1 MKKEEKMKNRGHVI
15 CYNFSIKSVG
25 LLILFLSTL
34 IAETDLA
41 TDIKQSLISPC
52 CWAGT
57 VYDLDHNPEMEEKIN
72 QFISQGKTKQEILE
86 YYIGLYGERILAVPI
101 AEGFNIMVWV
111 TPILAGM
118 IGITFLFFFLR
129 TPNDIPSSVIS
140 APSEVA
146 FDDEIE
152 KELQKMD

>member
-1 MKKEEKMKNRGHVI
+1 MKIRKKIYFFNS
-15 CYNFSIKSVG
+15 FIKPVRIFFLFVS
-25 LLILFLSTL
+25 ILF
-34 IAETDLA
+34 AESDLA
-41 TDIKQSLISPC
+41 IDLKQSLISPC
-52 CWAGT
+52 CWSGT
-57 VYDLDHNPEMEEKIN
+57 VYDLDHNPEMEEQIN
-72 QFISQGKTKQEILE
+72 RFISQGKTKQEILE
-86 YYIGLYGERILAVPI
+86 YYIGLYGERILAVPK

-111 TPILAGM
+111 TPILVGL

-140 APSEVA
+140 TPTEVA

>member
-1 MKKEEKMKNRGHVI
+1 MKNRGHVI

-41 TDIKQSLISPC
+41 TDIKRSLISPC

-57 VYDLDHNPEMEEKIN
+57 VYDLDHNPEIEEQIN
-72 QFISQGKTKQEILE
+72 LFLSQGKTKQEILE

-111 TPILAGM
+111 TPILAGI

-129 TPNDIPSSVIS
+129 TPNNIPSSVIS

>member
-1 MKKEEKMKNRGHVI
+1 MKYRNNVI
-15 CYNFSIKSVG
+15 CYNFYIKSFG
-25 LLILFLSTL
+25 LLILFVSTL

-57 VYDLDHNPEMEEKIN
+57 VYDLDHNPEMEEQIN

-140 APSEVA
+140 TPSEVP

>member
-1 MKKEEKMKNRGHVI
+1 MKNRGHII
-15 CYNFSIKSVG
+15 CYNFSIKLVG
-25 LLILFLSTL
+25 LLILYISTL

-57 VYDLDHNPEMEEKIN
+57 VYDLDHNPEMEEQIN

-111 TPILAGM
+111 TPILAGI

>member
-1 MKKEEKMKNRGHVI
+1 MKNRGHVI

-25 LLILFLSTL
+25 LLILFVSTL

-57 VYDLDHNPEMEEKIN
+57 VYDLDHNPEMEEQIN
-72 QFISQGKTKQEILE
+72 QFIFQGKTKQEILE

-140 APSEVA
+140 TQSEVP

>member
-1 MKKEEKMKNRGHVI
+1 MKNRGHVI

-41 TDIKQSLISPC
+41 TDIKRSLISPC

-57 VYDLDHNPEMEEKIN
+57 VYDLDHNPEMEELIN

-86 YYIGLYGERILAVPI
+86 YFIGLYGERILAVPI

>member
-1 MKKEEKMKNRGHVI
+1 MKNRGHVI

-41 TDIKQSLISPC
+41 TDIKRSLISPC

-57 VYDLDHNPEMEEKIN
+57 VYDLDHNPEMEEQIN
-72 QFISQGKTKQEILE
+72 QFIFQGKTKQEILE

-140 APSEVA
+140 APSEVP

>member
-1 MKKEEKMKNRGHVI
+1 MKNRGHVI

-41 TDIKQSLISPC
+41 TDIKKSLISPC

-57 VYDLDHNPEMEEKIN
+57 VYDLDHNPEMEELIH

-129 TPNDIPSSVIS
+129 TPNNIPSSVIS

>member
-1 MKKEEKMKNRGHVI
+1 MKNRDNVI

-25 LLILFLSTL
+25 LLILFVSTL

-57 VYDLDHNPEMEEKIN
+57 VYDLDHNPEKEEQIN
-72 QFISQGKTKQEILE
+72 RFISQGKTKQEILE
-86 YYIGLYGERILAVPI
+86 YYIGLYGERILAVPK

-111 TPILAGM
+111 TPILAGL

-140 APSEVA
+140 ASSEVP

>member
-1 MKKEEKMKNRGHVI
+1 MKNRGHVI

-41 TDIKQSLISPC
+41 TDIKRSLISPC

-140 APSEVA
+140 APSKVA

>member
-1 MKKEEKMKNRGHVI
+1 MKNRGHVI

-25 LLILFLSTL
+25 LLILFLSTI

-41 TDIKQSLISPC
+41 TDIKRSLISPC

-57 VYDLDHNPEMEEKIN
+57 VYDLDHNPEMEELIN

-86 YYIGLYGERILAVPI
+86 YYIGLYGERILAVPL

-140 APSEVA
+140 APSKVA

-152 KELQKMD
+152 NELQKMD

>member
-1 MKKEEKMKNRGHVI
+1 MKYRNNVI
-15 CYNFSIKSVG
+15 CYNFYIKSFV
-25 LLILFLSTL
+25 LLILFVSTL
-34 IAETDLA
+34 IAETNLA
-41 TDIKQSLISPC
+41 TDIKKSLISPC

-57 VYDLDHNPEMEEKIN
+57 VYDLDHNPEMEELIN

-152 KELQKMD
+152 NELQKMD

>member
-1 MKKEEKMKNRGHVI
+1 MKNRGHVI

-41 TDIKQSLISPC
+41 TDIKRSIISPC

-57 VYDLDHNPEMEEKIN
+57 VYDLDHNPEMEEQIN
-72 QFISQGKTKQEILE
+72 QFIFQGKTKQEILE

-101 AEGFNIMVWV
+101 AKGFNIMVWV

>member
-1 MKKEEKMKNRGHVI
+1 MKNRGHVI
-15 CYNFSIKSVG
+15 CNNFSIKSVG

-41 TDIKQSLISPC
+41 TDIKRSLISPC

-57 VYDLDHNPEMEEKIN
+57 VYDLDHNPEMEELIN

-152 KELQKMD
+152 NELQKMD

>member
-1 MKKEEKMKNRGHVI
+1 MKNRGHII

-41 TDIKQSLISPC
+41 TDIKKSLISPC

-57 VYDLDHNPEMEEKIN
+57 VYDLDHNPEMEELIN

-111 TPILAGM
+111 TPILAGI
-118 IGITFLFFFLR
+118 IGITFLIFFLR
-129 TPNDIPSSVIS
+129 TPNDIPSLVIS
-140 APSEVA
+140 TPTEVV
-146 FDDEIE
+146 FNDEIE
-152 KELQKMD
+152 NELQKMD

>member
-1 MKKEEKMKNRGHVI
+1 MKNRGHVI

-25 LLILFLSTL
+25 LLILFLSIL

-41 TDIKQSLISPC
+41 TDIKRSLISPC

-57 VYDLDHNPEMEEKIN
+57 VYDLDHNPEMEELIN

-140 APSEVA
+140 APSEVP

>member
-1 MKKEEKMKNRGHVI
+1 MKNRGHVI

-25 LLILFLSTL
+25 LLILFLSTI

-41 TDIKQSLISPC
+41 TDIKRSLISPC

-57 VYDLDHNPEMEEKIN
+57 VYDLDHNPEMEELIN

-86 YYIGLYGERILAVPI
+86 YYIGLYGERILAVPL

-152 KELQKMD
+152 NELQKMD

>member
-1 MKKEEKMKNRGHVI
+1 MKNRDHVI

-41 TDIKQSLISPC
+41 TDIKRSLMSPC

-57 VYDLDHNPEMEEKIN
+57 VYDLDHNPEMEELIN

-140 APSEVA
+140 TPSEVP

>member
-1 MKKEEKMKNRGHVI
+1 MKNRGHVI

-25 LLILFLSTL
+25 LLILFVSTL

-57 VYDLDHNPEMEEKIN
+57 VYDLDHNPEMEELIN

-118 IGITFLFFFLR
+118 IGITVLFFFLR

-140 APSEVA
+140 APSEVP
-146 FDDEIE
+146 FDNEIE

>member
-1 MKKEEKMKNRGHVI
+1 MKNRDHVI

-57 VYDLDHNPEMEEKIN
+57 VYDLDHNPEMEEQIN
-72 QFISQGKTKQEILE
+72 QFIFQGKTKQEILE

-111 TPILAGM
+111 TPILVGM

>member
-1 MKKEEKMKNRGHVI
+1 MKNRDHVI

-57 VYDLDHNPEMEEKIN
+57 VYDLDHNPEMEELIN

-129 TPNDIPSSVIS
+129 TPNDIPASVIS
-140 APSEVA
+140 TPSEVP

>member
-1 MKKEEKMKNRGHVI
+1 MKNRGHVI

-41 TDIKQSLISPC
+41 TDIKRSLISPC

-57 VYDLDHNPEMEEKIN
+57 VYDLDHNPEMEELIN

-101 AEGFNIMVWV
+101 AKGFNIMVWV

-140 APSEVA
+140 APSEVP

>member
-1 MKKEEKMKNRGHVI
+1 MKNRDHVI

-41 TDIKQSLISPC
+41 TDIKKSLISPC

-57 VYDLDHNPEMEEKIN
+57 VYDLDHNPEMEELIH

-152 KELQKMD
+152 NELQKMD

>member
-1 MKKEEKMKNRGHVI
+1 MIYRNNVI
-15 CYNFSIKSVG
+15 CYNFYIKSFG
-25 LLILFLSTL
+25 LLILFVSTL

-57 VYDLDHNPEMEEKIN
+57 VYDLDHNPEMEEQIN

-140 APSEVA
+140 TPSEVP

>member
-1 MKKEEKMKNRGHVI
+1 MKNRDHVI

-57 VYDLDHNPEMEEKIN
+57 VYDLDHNPEMEEQIN
-72 QFISQGKTKQEILE
+72 QFIFQGKTKQEILE

-140 APSEVA
+140 TPSEVP

>member
-1 MKKEEKMKNRGHVI
+1 MKNRGHVI

-25 LLILFLSTL
+25 LLILFLSTI

-41 TDIKQSLISPC
+41 TDIKRSLISPC

-57 VYDLDHNPEMEEKIN
+57 VYDLDHNPEMEELIN

>member
-1 MKKEEKMKNRGHVI
+1 MKNRGHVI

-41 TDIKQSLISPC
+41 TDIKRSLISPC

-57 VYDLDHNPEMEEKIN
+57 VYDLDHNPEMEELIN

-140 APSEVA
+140 TPSKVP

>member
-1 MKKEEKMKNRGHVI
+1 MKYRNNVI
-15 CYNFSIKSVG
+15 CYNFYIKSFG
-25 LLILFLSTL
+25 LLILFVSTL

-41 TDIKQSLISPC
+41 TNIKQSLISPC

-57 VYDLDHNPEMEEKIN
+57 VYDLDHNPEMEEQIN

-140 APSEVA
+140 TPSEVP

>member
-1 MKKEEKMKNRGHVI
+1 MKNRGHVI

-41 TDIKQSLISPC
+41 TDIKRSIISPC

-57 VYDLDHNPEMEEKIN
+57 VYDLDHNPEMEEQIN
-72 QFISQGKTKQEILE
+72 QFIFQGKTKQEILE

-101 AEGFNIMVWV
+101 AKGFNIMVWV

-140 APSEVA
+140 TPSEVA

>member
-1 MKKEEKMKNRGHVI
+1 MKNRDHII

-41 TDIKQSLISPC
+41 TDIKRSLISPC

-57 VYDLDHNPEMEEKIN
+57 VYDLDHNPEMEELIN
-72 QFISQGKTKQEILE
+72 QFISEGKTKQEILE

>member
-1 MKKEEKMKNRGHVI
+1 MKYRNNVI
-15 CYNFSIKSVG
+15 CYNFYIKSFG
-25 LLILFLSTL
+25 LLILFVSTL

-57 VYDLDHNPEMEEKIN
+57 VYDLDHNPEMEEQIN
-72 QFISQGKTKQEILE
+72 QFIFQGKTKQEILE

-111 TPILAGM
+111 TPILVGM

-140 APSEVA
+140 TPSEVP

>member
-1 MKKEEKMKNRGHVI
+1 MKNRDHVI

-25 LLILFLSTL
+25 LLILFVSTL

-57 VYDLDHNPEMEEKIN
+57 VYDLDHNPEMEELIN

-140 APSEVA
+140 TPAEVA
-146 FDDEIE
+146 FNDEIE

>member
-1 MKKEEKMKNRGHVI
+1 MKNRDHVI

-41 TDIKQSLISPC
+41 TDIKRSLISPC

-57 VYDLDHNPEMEEKIN
+57 VYDLDHNPEMEELIN

-129 TPNDIPSSVIS
+129 TPNNIPSSVIS

>member
-1 MKKEEKMKNRGHVI
+1 MKNRDHVI
-15 CYNFSIKSVG
+15 CYNFYIKSFG
-25 LLILFLSTL
+25 LLILFVSTL

-57 VYDLDHNPEMEEKIN
+57 VYDLDHNPEMEEQIN
-72 QFISQGKTKQEILE
+72 QFIFQGKTKQEILE

-140 APSEVA
+140 TPSEVP

>member
-1 MKKEEKMKNRGHVI
+1 MKNRGHVI

-41 TDIKQSLISPC
+41 TDIKRSLISPC

-101 AEGFNIMVWV
+101 AKGFNIMVWV

>member
-1 MKKEEKMKNRGHVI
+1 MKSRNNVI
-15 CYNFSIKSVG
+15 CYNFYIKSFG
-25 LLILFLSTL
+25 LLILFVSTL

-57 VYDLDHNPEMEEKIN
+57 VYDLDHNPEMEEQIN
-72 QFISQGKTKQEILE
+72 QFIFQGKTKQEILE

-140 APSEVA
+140 TPSEVP

>member
-1 MKKEEKMKNRGHVI
+1 MKYRNNVI
-15 CYNFSIKSVG
+15 CYNFYIKSFG
-25 LLILFLSTL
+25 LLILFVSTL

-57 VYDLDHNPEMEEKIN
+57 VYDLDHNPEMEELIN

-140 APSEVA
+140 APSEVP

>member
-1 MKKEEKMKNRGHVI
+1 MKNRGHVI

-41 TDIKQSLISPC
+41 TDIKRSIISPC

-57 VYDLDHNPEMEEKIN
+57 VYDLDHNPEMEELIN